1 MCKGRRLLVTAI
13 SLPICIHGVVV
24 VVTQPPGNIGAVHW
38 NEGSKHCSAASQPP
52 LQVNAYN
59 AHTFV
64 LRQNPCASF
73 EANFLHLLI
82 GTDKALLIDTG
93 ALKGPKAAPLL
104 NTVLDLLPGQGNERL
119 PLLVVH
125 THKHLD
131 HRSGDS
137 LFQAAPG
144 VRLIQADLASVKS
157 FFGFTLWPQGVASL
171 DLVELR
177 TSVLRQELGFPVLR
191 RFPNIRTLAHRGQA
205 CILRERIANWAVSR
219 GSASRRHLQ
228 WAYRAERNR
237 KAVSIRLALS
247 PKRTFSRTTPRRFGK
262 HRRRREAFQRLVS
275 TSAGFC
281 PFRRQA

>member
-13 SLPICIHGVVV
+13 SLPICIHGVAVV
-24 VVTQPPGNIGAVHW
+24 APPPGNIGAVHW
-38 NEGSKHCSAASQPP
+38 SERSKHCSAASQPP
-52 LQVNAYN
+52 LQVNGYN

-144 VRLIQADLASVKS
+144 VRLIQADLASVKN
-157 FFGFTLWPQGVASL
+157 FFGFTQWPQGVASL
-171 DLVELR
+171 D
-177 TSVLRQELGFPVLR
+177 S
-191 RFPNIRTLAHRGQA
+191 
-205 CILRERIANWAVSR
+205 S
-219 GSASRRHLQ
+219 
-228 WAYRAERNR
+228 
-237 KAVSIRLALS
+237 
-247 PKRTFSRTTPRRFGK
+247 
-262 HRRRREAFQRLVS
+262 
-275 TSAGFC
+275 
-281 PFRRQA
+281 